1 MQPSILENI
10 HQSYKK
16 VLSDI
21 QASCISAQR
30 DPNDVKLM
38 LVSKTVPTEIIQA
51 SFDWGHR
58 LFGENKIQELVQKK
72 KDMAPT
78 PIDFHFIGHLQT
90 NKVKE
95 CIRYASAI
103 DSVDRMNLVEE
114 LDRRLQAEGK
124 SMDILVQVN
133 TSGEESKYGV
143 APELAMELV
152 RQISK
157 YDTLNIKG
165 LMTLALFSSEAE
177 KVRHCFK
184 VLRELRDNIKNEGI
198 PRVAMDELSM
208 GMSSDYKIAIEE
220 GSTILRVGTAI
231 YGARATPDS
240 YYWPE
245 SKG

>member
-1 MQPSILENI
+1 MQNSTLEII
-10 HQSYKK
+10 HESYQR
-16 VLSDI
+16 VLAEI
-21 QASCISAQR
+21 QASCAQAQR

-38 LVSKTVPTEIIQA
+38 LVSKTVPTDIIQA

-72 KDMAPT
+72 KEMAST
-78 PIDFHFIGHLQT
+78 PINFHFIGHLQT

-95 CIRYASAI
+95 CVRYASAI

-124 SMDILVQVN
+124 SMDVLVQVN
-133 TSGEESKYGV
+133 TSSEESKYGV
-143 APELAMELV
+143 SPELAIDLV

-157 YDTLNIKG
+157 YDTLNVKG
-165 LMTLALFSSEAE
+165 LMTLALFSSDAG
-177 KVRHCFK
+177 KVRRCFQI
-184 VLRELRDNIKNEGI
+184 LRGLRDAIQAEGI
-198 PRVAMDELSM
+198 NRISMEELSM

-231 YGARATPDS
+231 YGARKTPDS

>member
-1 MQPSILENI
+1 MHNSTLEI
-10 HQSYKK
+10 IQQSYQK
-16 VLSDI
+16 VLSEI
-21 QASCISAQR
+21 EASCLQAQR
-30 DPNDVKLM
+30 DPKDVKLM
-38 LVSKTVPTEIIQA
+38 LVSKTVPTDIIQA
-51 SFDWGHR
+51 SYDWGHR

-72 KDMAPT
+72 KAMAPT

-95 CIRYASAI
+95 CVRYASAI

-143 APELAMELV
+143 SPELAVELI

-157 YDTLNIKG
+157 FDTLNIKG
-165 LMTLALFSSEAE
+165 LMTLAVFSSDAT
-177 KVRHCFK
+177 KVRRCFQ
-184 VLRELRDNIKNEGI
+184 VLRELRDTLKEESIN
-198 PRVAMDELSM
+198 RVSMDELSM

-231 YGARATPDS
+231 YGARKTPDS

-245 SKG
+245 SKS

>member
-1 MQPSILENI
+1 MQNSTLEII
-10 HQSYKK
+10 HQNYQK
-16 VLSDI
+16 VLSEIKESCI
-21 QASCISAQR
+21 QAQR
-30 DPNDVKLM
+30 NPQDVKLM

-78 PIDFHFIGHLQT
+78 PIEFHFIGHLQT

-95 CIRYASAI
+95 CVRYASAI
-103 DSVDRMNLVEE
+103 DSVDRINLVEE

-133 TSGEESKYGV
+133 TSGEESKYGIS
-143 APELAMELV
+143 PELALELV

-157 YDTLNIKG
+157 FDTLNVKG
-165 LMTLALFSSEAE
+165 LMTLALFSSDAE

-184 VLRELRDNIKNEGI
+184 ILRELRDKIKNEGI
-198 PRVAMDELSM
+198 HRIAMDELSM

-231 YGARATPDS
+231 YGARNTPDS

-245 SKG
+245 SKS